1 MNWYSLINNTLNK
14 PPDPFPRGKEISR
27 FIIHIQIS
35 IFSKQHT
42 VNENIICAP
51 KIRNNI

>member
-1 MNWYSLINNTLNK
+1 MNWYSLIGTTLNK
-14 PPDPFPRGKEISR
+14 LPDPSVRGKEISR

-42 VNENIICAP
+42 VHENIIGAP
-51 KIRNNI
+51 KIRNNF